1 MVLAAFLALLCCLL
15 LHILGFLRNIALAFN
30 NLRLHA
36 NNGGKSACGK
46 CFSKYRI
53 LEGLP
58 EIKKQRAPWHQSTIC
73 NVECFS
79 LACLRK
85 RPAVQLWQ

>member
-1 MVLAAFLALLCCLL
+1 MVLAAFLALLCCWL
-15 LHILGFLRNIALAFN
+15 LHILRFLRNIALAFN
-30 NLRLHA
+30 DLHLHA
-36 NNGGKSACGK
+36 KIGDKSARGK

-58 EIKKQRAPWHQSTIC
+58 EIKKQRAPWHQHAIC